1 MSFFHSRNFSFYDR
15 QVGEYLDLV
24 YSNSYKYYKDN
35 FFDKGSSYD
44 LDNDLDCLVRGI
56 KYLEDFLY
64 YYFEFYFDDFDRI
77 FYDLKNNIHIVSL
90 LPVNERG
97 IFGKVDIDN
106 KLFMLNPSL
115 TRSDTLTSE
124 ERTRLYTFHELG
136 HVVNA
141 RWMNSAISHVNSLP
155 DDRDTKQ
162 LLLDGFSLVDEVA
175 TQERAEEMTYYFTG
189 KQRPSLYKTSR
200 RQLYNGEQYLTNFDY
215 YGELE
220 EPAFMFASTIR
231 GIGNKTTMESIIKEL
246 SIRTLDDKFVDKL
259 ISEYERDG
267 HLNDLYTILEYMGI
281 IFNASYALFGY
292 SDKKYLSSSKMAF
305 DSLDKITLGLADTRD
320 PYNY

>member
-1 MSFFHSRNFSFYDR
+1 MSFFHSRDFSFYDR
-15 QVGEYLDLV
+15 QVGEYLNLV

-56 KYLEDFLY
+56 KYVEDFLF
-64 YYFEFYFDDFDRI
+64 YYFKFYFDDFDRI
-77 FYDLKNNIHIVSL
+77 FNDIKSNIHIVSL

-97 IFGKVDIDN
+97 IFGKCDIDN

-115 TRSDTLTSE
+115 RDNNPLTGE

-136 HVVNA
+136 HIVNDE
-141 RWMNSAISHVNSLP
+141 WMKRAASHINSLP

-189 KQRPSLYKTSR
+189 KQRPLLYTTSR
-200 RQLYNGEQYLTNFDY
+200 RQLYNGEQYFTNFDY

-231 GIGNKTTMESIIKEL
+231 GIGNKATMENIIKEL

-292 SDKKYLSSSKMAF
+292 SDKKFLDSSKMAF
-305 DSLDKITLGLADTRD
+305 DGLDKITQDLVDTRD